1 MSWCFKRAPIIVAWT
16 SQKLLWVVASKL
28 GHRGVDAPCDNP
40 HKSWACPTK
49 LVIGLAHVLASLVY
63 RSRNLGEW
71 SFMIGYKMGSSS
83 VMVYTMTKTSPVEN
97 FKHRWKNEM
106 DANMATIVLLGE
118 PLGKKT

>member
-1 MSWCFKRAPIIVAWT
+1 
-16 SQKLLWVVASKL
+16 
-28 GHRGVDAPCDNP
+28 
-40 HKSWACPTK
+40 
-49 LVIGLAHVLASLVY
+49 
-63 RSRNLGEW
+63 
-71 SFMIGYKMGSSS
+71 MIGYKMGSSS